1 MSGYCQ
7 ITLQQIKAFM
17 RHISKNNS
25 FAKLI
30 FVCKRVKM
38 ASTVDFTPLQNEE
51 ETNTLE
57 DTTSN
62 SNAQRGKKNT
72 IFGLFL
78 IIRQY
83 YI

>member
-1 MSGYCQ
+1 
-7 ITLQQIKAFM
+7 
-17 RHISKNNS
+17 
-25 FAKLI
+25 
-30 FVCKRVKM
+30 M

-62 SNAQRGKKNT
+62 SDAQRGKKNT

-83 YI
+83 YNLKSNNKYLVC